1 MKYKPTQFTDAEIQ
15 DMRERYGEWMQPE
28 NSHWVKEEFEKY
40 TDDYL
45 LDSLREYPFAKS
57 YAEKQW
63 VAEKLKDQLTH
74 SSVYIDSRIGDF
86 TVLDFNDVTHQRILL
101 EEIELGRSR
110 QKRIFK

>member
-1 MKYKPTQFTDAEIQ
+1 MKYKITKFTKEEKEDIVK
-15 DMRERYGEWMQPE
+15 RYGEWMQPE

-40 TDDYL
+40 TDDYS

-63 VAEKLKDQLTH
+63 VAEKLKDQLMH

-86 TVLDFNDVTHQRILL
+86 TVLDFNDVT
-101 EEIELGRSR
+101 G
-110 QKRIFK
+110 